1 MSGAVRALRPSDTS
15 VRRIASD
22 TEAIAAAHELAALLA
37 DGAIARDRDQLVPR
51 AEMEALSRS
60 GLLAITV
67 PASHG
72 GADVRFVTVAEVFR
86 ILSAADPAI
95 GQIPQNHF
103 VCVNVLREAG
113 TPEQQAFFFAEV
125 LRGARFGNAQA
136 ERGTASTMHIATALQ
151 SVGEDFLLNGS
162 KYYCTGALTA
172 DWIPVAALDPENRS
186 VFVYVPR
193 SAEGVEVL
201 ADWDPI
207 GQRVT
212 FSGTVHL
219 RDVRVPSDLVVE
231 QWRSLGR
238 PGLNHAFLTLLH
250 AAIDV
255 GIARDAFED
264 LLRELRGR
272 PRPRHGARVSL
283 ANEDAF
289 VLAELGRFG
298 ARLGALEAGLAAAA
312 ATLDIAWE
320 EGLDARNTGEAVV
333 AASGV
338 KGLAEEVS
346 VSIASELFALLGASS
361 TERGRALD
369 RHWRNARTHT
379 VHDANHW
386 RFRLVGDWRVNGALP
401 PPLGRRPQSG

>member
-1 MSGAVRALRPSDTS
+1 MRKPKNVRARQLRSN
-15 VRRIASD
+15 V
-22 TEAIAAAHELAALLA
+22 EAIAAAHELAALLA
-37 DGAIARDRDQLVPR
+37 DGAIARDRDQLVPK

-72 GADVRFVTVAEVFR
+72 GADVSFATVAEVFR

-136 ERGTASTMHIATALQ
+136 ERGTASTMHIATALRQ
-151 SVGEDFLLNGS
+151 AGDGYRLNGT

-172 DWIPVAALDPENRS
+172 NWIPVAALDPEDRS

-193 SAEGVEVL
+193 DAEGVEVL
-201 ADWDPI
+201 TDWDPI

-219 RDVRVPSDLVVE
+219 RDVAVTPDLVVE
-231 QWRSLGR
+231 QWRSLSK
-238 PGLNHAFLTLLH
+238 PGLNHAFLTLMH

-255 GIARDAFED
+255 GIARDAFGD
-264 LLRELRGR
+264 LVRELRGR
-272 PRPRHGARVSL
+272 TRPRHGAAVT
-283 ANEDAF
+283 NGTEDPY
-289 VLAELGRFG
+289 VLADVGRFA
-298 ARLGALEAGLAAAA
+298 ARLAALEAGLSAAADK
-312 ATLDIAWE
+312 LDVAVQA
-320 EGLDARNTGEAVV
+320 GLDARNTGEALV
-333 AASGV
+333 AASGI
-338 KGLAEEVS
+338 KGLAEEI
-346 VSIASELFALLGASS
+346 SIAISSELFALLGASS

-386 RFRLVGDWRVNGALP
+386 RFRIVANWRVNGALP
-401 PPLGRRPQSG
+401 LPLGRRRAGG

>member
-1 MSGAVRALRPSDTS
+1 MSAVVRVSKAIDAS
-15 VRRIASD
+15 VRHIAS
-22 TEAIAAAHELAALLA
+22 EAAAIAAAHELAALLA

-51 AEMEALSRS
+51 AEMDALSRS

-72 GADVRFVTVAEVFR
+72 GADVSFATVAEVFR

-136 ERGTASTMHIATALQ
+136 ERGTASSMHIATSLKPN
-151 SVGEDFLLNGS
+151 EDGFLLNGS

-172 DWIPVAALDPENRS
+172 DWIPVAALDPEDRS

-193 SAEGVEVL
+193 EAEGVEVL

-219 RDVRVPSDLVVE
+219 RDVPVTPDLVVE
-231 QWRSLGR
+231 QWRSLGV
-238 PGLNHAFLTLLH
+238 PGLNHAFLTLMH

-255 GIARDAFED
+255 GIARDAFGD
-264 LLRELRGR
+264 LVRELCGR
-272 PRPRHGARVSL
+272 TRPRHGARVT
-283 ANEDAF
+283 AAGEDPY
-289 VLAELGRFG
+289 VLADLGRFA
-298 ARLGALEAGLAAAA
+298 ARLAALEAGLLTAA
-312 ATLDIAWE
+312 ATLDIARAA
-320 EGLDARNTGEAVV
+320 GLDARNTGEAVV

-338 KGLAEEVS
+338 KGLAED
-346 VSIASELFALLGASS
+346 VSIAISSELFALLGSS
-361 TERGRALD
+361 SIERGRALD

-379 VHDANHW
+379 VHDANQW
-386 RFRLVGDWRVNGALP
+386 RYRLVGDWRVNGAVP
-401 PPLGRRPQSG
+401 PPLGRRRET